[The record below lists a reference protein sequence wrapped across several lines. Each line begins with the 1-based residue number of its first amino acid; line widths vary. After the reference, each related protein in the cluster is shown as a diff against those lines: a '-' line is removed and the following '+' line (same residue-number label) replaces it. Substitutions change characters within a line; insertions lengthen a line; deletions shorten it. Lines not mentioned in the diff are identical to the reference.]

1 MFFKIWAVVIL
12 LNQLFFYSFCL
23 KIHCIIAAL
32 PHTGIIS
39 FILALIWEEKKPLKF
54 NSSSDTFNDEEK
66 LSESFCKKCN
76 NNNSHDSKFCIYCGE
91 KLDTLK
97 AKKSYQS
104 SYDKSLYKEISKSY
118 DGILVAF
125 LAKVAKVDGKISQD
139 EAKFIGNIYDELC
152 DIRID
157 IENIREIY
165 KQILHNEKSNY
176 SNVNKLCKKLINLNL
191 DESLKISII
200 EVLIE
205 LAYVDNEYDD
215 KEENL
220 IIKIVYGLHLDF
232 SIYKNLV
239 DKYSFSTSSGSSHSF
254 NNLSLDDCYQILEST
269 KESSNSDIKKSYRRL
284 VRQYHTDMLSSKD
297 LPADMIK
304 FAEEKLKSI
313 NSAYEKIKK
322 YRGIK

>member
-1 MFFKIWAVVIL
+1 MFFKIWAVILL

-23 KIHCIIAAL
+23 KIHCITAAL

-39 FILALIWEEKKPLKF
+39 FILYSIWEEKKPLKF
-54 NSSSDTFNDEEK
+54 NFLRDTFNYKEK
-66 LSESFCKKCN
+66 LSESFCKKCSKG
-76 NNNSHDSKFCIYCGE
+76 NSHDSKFCIYCGE
-91 KLDTLK
+91 KLDTVK
-97 AKKSYQS
+97 AEKNYQS
-104 SYDKSLYKEISKSY
+104 SYNNSLYTEISNSY

-152 DIRID
+152 AIRID
-157 IENIREIY
+157 IENIRDIY
-165 KQILHNEKSNY
+165 KQILHNEKSDY
-176 SNVNKLCKKLINLNL
+176 SNVNELCTKLITLEL
-191 DESLKISII
+191 DESLKVSMV

-239 DKYSFSTSSGSSHSF
+239 DKYSSSTSSGSSHSF

-297 LPADMIK
+297 LPSDMIK

-313 NSAYEKIKK
+313 NMAYEKVKK
-322 YRGIK
+322 FRGIR